1 MSHDAENE
9 QEAVHMYKTLRAL
22 KEGVDFMVNQL
33 IRGNYLTPST
43 FANNLIHLN
52 RAFEPVQARMA
63 MPDVMALLLRE
74 DVLLAADLMAT
85 GRAIAMMNNFLVC
98 VTDQKGGSVSAETTI
113 KL

>member
-1 MSHDAENE
+1 MSHDADSE
-9 QEAVHMYKTLRAL
+9 QDSVEMYKTLHAL

-33 IRGNYLTPST
+33 IRGRYLTTST

-63 MPDVMALLLRE
+63 VPGVMAMLLRE
-74 DVLLAADLMAT
+74 DVLLAADLIAT

-98 VTDQKGGSVSAETTI
+98 VTGQDADG
-113 KL
+113 L

>member
-1 MSHDAENE
+1 MSPDADNE
-9 QEAVHMYKTLRAL
+9 QDAVQMYKTLRTL

-33 IRGNYLTPST
+33 TRGNYLTTST

-63 MPDVMALLLRE
+63 VPGVMAVLLRE
-74 DVLLAADLMAT
+74 DVLLAADLLAT

-98 VTDQKGGSVSAETTI
+98 VTGQKEAGVPAGAKN